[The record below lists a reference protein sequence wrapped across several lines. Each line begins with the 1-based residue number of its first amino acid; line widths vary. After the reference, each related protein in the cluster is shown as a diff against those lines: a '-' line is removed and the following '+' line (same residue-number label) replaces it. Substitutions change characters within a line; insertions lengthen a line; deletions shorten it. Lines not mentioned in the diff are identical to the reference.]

1 MVVHRRSR
9 VNVLSEAAKATA
21 EVRLSAVLI
30 VKDEANKLAECLAS
44 LQFAHEIVVLDS
56 GSGDRTVEIAREY
69 GARVVVNSDWQG
81 FGVQR
86 QRAQAL
92 ATGDWVLMIDA
103 DERVTP
109 ELRSNIET
117 AICSGP
123 AIYYINRLS
132 WCFGRFMRHTA
143 MYPDW
148 IPRLY
153 PRTQAGFD
161 DTRVHERLSNPQ
173 NLPERRLEGDLLHL
187 VYDDVRHLVSKSALY
202 AEQWA
207 IARAEAGRTCSLL
220 SAIGH
225 GLSCFVRMYFLRRG
239 FLDGGQG
246 FVIAVVMSHST
257 FVKYADLWVRTR
269 PKPNS
274 P

>member
-1 MVVHRRSR
+1 MVA
-9 VNVLSEAAKATA
+9 LGKLEQPTAAL
-21 EVRLSAVLI
+21 RLSAVLI
-30 VKDEANKLAECLAS
+30 VKDEADKLADCLAS
-44 LQFAHEIVVLDS
+44 LQFVDEIIVLDS
-56 GSGDRTVEIAREY
+56 GSRDNTLEIARQY
-69 GARVVVNSDWQG
+69 GARVEVNDDWQG

-109 ELRSNIET
+109 QLRASIEA
-117 AICSGP
+117 AIQSEP
-123 AIYYINRLS
+123 AIYLVNRLS

-153 PRTQAGFD
+153 PRQQAGFD
-161 DTRVHERLSNPQ
+161 NTRVHERLKNPK
-173 NLPERRLEGDLLHL
+173 NLPEHRLKGDLLHF
-187 VYDDVRHLVSKSALY
+187 VYDSVRHLIGKSALY

-207 IARAEAGRTCSLL
+207 IARAEAGHRGSLL
-220 SAIGH
+220 SAVGH
-225 GLSCFVRMYFLRRG
+225 GLSCFIRMYILRRG

-246 FVIAVVMSHST
+246 FLVAVVMSHAT

-269 PKPNS
+269 TNTNS
-274 P
+274 S

>member
-1 MVVHRRSR
+1 MPD
-9 VNVLSEAAKATA
+9 KCDKPTP
-21 EVRLSAVLI
+21 VRLSAVLI
-30 VKDEANKLAECLAS
+30 VKNEADKLADCLAS
-44 LQFAHEIVVLDS
+44 LAFADEIVVLDS
-56 GSGDRTVEIAREY
+56 GSDDRTLDVAREY
-69 GARVVVNSDWQG
+69 GATVSANTDWQG

-92 ATGDWVLMIDA
+92 ARGDWVLMIDA

-109 ELRSNIET
+109 QLRASIE
-117 AICSGP
+117 AAVSAPP

-132 WCFGRFMRHTA
+132 WCFGRYMRHTA

-161 DTRVHERLSNPQ
+161 DTRVHERLLNRAS
-173 NLPERRLEGDLLHL
+173 LPERRLEGDLLHL
-187 VYDDVRHLVSKSALY
+187 VYDSVRHLVNKSALY

-207 IARAEAGRTCSLL
+207 IARVEAGRTCSLW
-220 SAIGH
+220 SALGH
-225 GLSCFVRMYFLRRG
+225 GLSCFIRMYILRRG

-246 FVIAVVMSHST
+246 FLVAVVMSHST

-269 PKPNS
+269 PKLHS

>member
-1 MVVHRRSR
+1 M
-9 VNVLSEAAKATA
+9 LSEVDQQTPA
-21 EVRLSAVLI
+21 VRLSAVLI
-30 VKDEANKLAECLAS
+30 VKDEAAKLADCLAS
-44 LQFAHEIVVLDS
+44 LQFVDEIVVLDS
-56 GSGDRTVEIAREY
+56 GSCDRTTEIAHEY
-69 GARVVVNSDWQG
+69 GARVESNSDWQG

-109 ELRSNIET
+109 ELRASIEL
-117 AICSGP
+117 AICNSP
-123 AIYYINRLS
+123 TIYYVNRLS

-173 NLPERRLEGDLLHL
+173 SLPQQRLSGDLLHF
-187 VYDDVRHLVSKSALY
+187 VYDDVRHLVNKSALY

-207 IARAEAGRTCSLL
+207 IARAEAGKRCSLL
-220 SAIGH
+220 SAVTH
-225 GLSCFVRMYFLRRG
+225 GLSCFIRMYILRRG

-246 FVIAVVMSHST
+246 FLIAVVMSHST

-269 PKPNS
+269 PNTNS